1 MSAFVA
7 TVVRFNGNLHQSAG
21 QWKAIARNC
30 QRARPRVE
38 VGNGAIAPKI
48 AVQRA
53 KASSPV
59 RVEVG
64 NGAIAPK
71 IAIQRASSS
80 GQI

>member
-7 TVVRFNGNLHQSAG
+7 TVGRFNGNLNQIAG
-21 QWKAIARNC
+21 HPKAIVRNS
-30 QRARPRVE
+30 QRSRASVE

-48 AVQRA
+48 AIQRA

-71 IAIQRASSS
+71 IAIQRAKSSW
-80 GQI
+80 QL